1 MKSIT
6 HVAIKTEDEVVW
18 SLPSPNRH
26 HDVIDL
32 IYERR
37 QDGKMV
43 TGEQGFL
50 DSEGKFLDRKEA
62 LHVAVEADQLIRKT
76 FPENELFSEDLW

>member
-1 MKSIT
+1 MIT

-26 HDVIDL
+26 HDVINR
-32 IYERR
+32 IYEQR

-50 DSEGKFLDRKEA
+50 NHEGVFLDRKEA
-62 LHVAVEADQLIRKT
+62 LQIAIQADQLIRKT

>member
-1 MKSIT
+1 MIT

-26 HDVIDL
+26 HDVINH
-32 IYERR
+32 IYEQR

-50 DSEGKFLDRKEA
+50 NNEGVFLDRKEA
-62 LHVAVEADQLIRKT
+62 LQIAIQANQLIRKT

>member
-1 MKSIT
+1 MIT

-26 HDVIDL
+26 HDVINH
-32 IYERR
+32 IYEHR
-37 QDGKMV
+37 QDKKMV
-43 TGEQGFL
+43 IGEQGFL
-50 DSEGKFLDRKEA
+50 NNEGVFLDRKEA
-62 LHVAVEADQLIRKT
+62 LDIAVQANQLIRKT

>member
-26 HDVIDL
+26 HDIINH
-32 IYERR
+32 IYEHK

-50 DSEGKFLDRKEA
+50 VNSSIFVNRIEA
-62 LHVAVEADQLIRKT
+62 LQIAVQANQLIRKT

>member
-1 MKSIT
+1 MIT

-26 HDVIDL
+26 HDVINR
-32 IYERR
+32 IYEQR

-50 DSEGKFLDRKEA
+50 NNEGVFLDRKEA
-62 LHVAVEADQLIRKT
+62 LQIAIQADQLIRKT